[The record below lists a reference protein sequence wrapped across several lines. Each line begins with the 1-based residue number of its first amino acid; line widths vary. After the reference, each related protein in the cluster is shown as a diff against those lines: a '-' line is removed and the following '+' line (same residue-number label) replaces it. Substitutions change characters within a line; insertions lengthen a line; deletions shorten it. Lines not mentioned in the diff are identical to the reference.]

1 MGVTSTIRYY
11 KKKFPDL
18 PLTEPTVRRIK
29 NAYLEELK
37 GKTLEQVEELKE
49 LPFKRRGRPLY
60 IGEELD
66 KQVQAY
72 VEETRRQ
79 GGPINTAILIAAGT
93 GIVMS
98 DKLFKAQYGSN
109 VNLTK
114 DWANYPMH
122 HMGLVKGRASTNYKG

>member
-1 MGVTSTIRYY
+1 MGITSAIWYY

-18 PLTEPTVRRIK
+18 PLTKPTVRRIE

-37 GKTLEQVEELKE
+37 GKSLEQVEKLKE
-49 LPFKRRGRPLY
+49 LPYKRKGQPLY

-66 KQVQAY
+66 KQAQAY
-72 VEETRRQ
+72 VEETKKQ
-79 GGPINTAILIAAGT
+79 GGRINTAILIAAGT

-98 DKLFKAQYGSN
+98 DELFKYGSN

-114 DWANYPMH
+114 D
-122 HMGLVKGRASTNYKG
+122 